1 MPEGPKIS
9 VDRVSRGLIN
19 QLAAIVRTSQIHD
32 PSNIAVLNA
41 VDKFITVINGLLE
54 SEDAVTVEL
63 VGEYFYVNESR
74 VKFSMEHLINFD
86 FLVKEFKKISLG
98 SVSFTGR
105 INAEDM
111 QAFLKAFLS
120 ASFSEDPYM
129 ELLDGIDSLENVTV
143 GVPRRVKDETEEYDV
158 RKAVKHSYFSAVS
171 FTKGVMNKPVPGG
184 RAAPGGGTPDRHDG
198 HQGL

>member
-1 MPEGPKIS
+1 MPERPNIS

-41 VDKFITVINGLLE
+41 VDKFVTVINSLLE

-98 SVSFTGR
+98 SISFTER
-105 INAEDM
+105 ITAEDM

-129 ELLDGIDSLENVTV
+129 ELLDGIDGLENVTV
-143 GVPRRVKDETEEYDV
+143 GR
-158 RKAVKHSYFSAVS
+158 
-171 FTKGVMNKPVPGG
+171 
-184 RAAPGGGTPDRHDG
+184 DRG
-198 HQGL
+198 I

>member
-1 MPEGPKIS
+1 MPEKPKIS

-41 VDKFITVINGLLE
+41 VDKFVTVINGLLE

-86 FLVKEFKKISLG
+86 FLVKEFKKITLG
-98 SVSFTGR
+98 SISFTEKTT
-105 INAEDM
+105 AEDM

-129 ELLDGIDSLENVTV
+129 ELLDGIDGIENVTV

-171 FTKGVMNKPVPGG
+171 FTKGVG
-184 RAAPGGGTPDRHDG
+184 RARR
-198 HQGL
+198 

>member
-171 FTKGVMNKPVPGG
+171 FTKGG
-184 RAAPGGGTPDRHDG
+184 AAPGGGTPDRHDG